1 MKHSQIH
8 ITHDVIQEVLTNSR
22 KLKSFHQFFFLTT
35 AELNKTSVAEK
46 KVEKFM
52 SKQTLRNTFLNHH
65 FMKEKVK
72 GEFGINLKIDE
83 NEDTT
88 Y

>member
-1 MKHSQIH
+1 MKQPQIH

-22 KLKSFHQFFFLTT
+22 KLKSFHKFFSDYSRIKQDIS
-35 AELNKTSVAEK
+35 NRK
-46 KVEKFM
+46 KVEKFT
-52 SKQTLRNTFLNHH
+52 SKQTLRNTFSNHH

-72 GEFGINLKIDE
+72 GEFGIDRKIDE